1 MNIKKL
7 IVVLIILIP
16 MSGMMAQNKTLS
28 LEDAVLRQYSHFYP
42 TSIPGLQWVEGS
54 HTLSWLSEDYSAL
67 LGQSIPAGTID
78 TLLKVSELNETLG
91 LDFKTLKNP
100 IWIDADHF
108 YFRDKSNYYTFDLK
122 TKTGKEWLNIPN
134 GANLHFNRNAESFA
148 YTLDNNI
155 HIKIKDEESKA
166 VTHFSDPNIV
176 AGQAIARHEF
186 GIGDGLFWAPDG
198 SKLAFY
204 QKDESEV
211 SNYPILDITTTPGS
225 LVEVK
230 YPMAGQG
237 SEMASVGV
245 YDLETDQVLY
255 LKTTGPKDQYLTN
268 LGWGPQ
274 GKYLYLAVLN
284 REQNNMKLNMY
295 DAFTGYFVKTIF
307 EEKHDKYVEPEQ
319 PVHFIPG
326 YNDQFLWFSERDG
339 YNHLYLFNI
348 QGDLIN
354 QVTKGKWE
362 AQEIVGFDEDGKYVY
377 VNGTDESGL
386 NNVLYKAELFHHQV
400 KSICQVEGLHYFE
413 PSSDGK
419 YIVDNYSNPSKP
431 REIRVIDAKGKE
443 LKILKTAE
451 NPLAEYALG
460 QVEIKS
466 IEAEDGTLLHTRL
479 IKPADFDP
487 NKKYP
492 VLVYVYGGPHL
503 QLVNNRWMNSAA
515 LWMHYFAN
523 KGYLVFTLD
532 NRGSSNRGLAFENVI
547 HRQLGETEIKDQLA
561 GVEYLKTLPY
571 ADTDRLAVHGWSFG
585 GFMTA
590 SLMLKTP
597 GVFKVGV
604 AGGPVTD
611 WKYYEVMY
619 GERYMDMPQENP
631 EGYEKT
637 SLLNKAA
644 NLEGDLLLIHGTSD
658 DVVVM
663 QQNLSL
669 VKAFVD
675 AGKQVDF
682 FPYPM
687 HKHNVRGKDRLHLME
702 KVLTYIEERL

>member
-1 MNIKKL
+1 MNRSKL
-7 IVVLIILIP
+7 LWALIILLP
-16 MSGMMAQNKTLS
+16 MSGLWAQKKSLS
-28 LEDAVLRQYSHFYP
+28 LEDAVLRQYAQFYP

-54 HTLSWLSEDYSAL
+54 HTLSWLSEDYTAL
-67 LGQSIPAGTID
+67 LGTSLPDGTSD
-78 TLLKVSELNETLG
+78 TLLRLSELNEALS
-91 LDFKTLKNP
+91 LELKTLKNP
-100 IWIDADHF
+100 TWIDDNRF
-108 YFRDKSNYYTFDLK
+108 YFRDKNKYYTFDLNSK
-122 TKTGKEWLNIPN
+122 SGEEWLSIPE
-134 GANLHFNRNAESFA
+134 GANLHFNKKAESFA
-148 YTLDNNI
+148 YTVDNNI
-155 HIKIKDEESKA
+155 YLRVKGEESKA
-166 VTHFSDPNIV
+166 ITRFDDANIV

-186 GIGDGLFWAPDG
+186 GIGEGLFWAPDG
-198 SKLAFY
+198 SKVAFY

-225 LVEVK
+225 LVEIK
-230 YPMAGQG
+230 YPMAGQS

-245 YDLETDQVLY
+245 YDLATDQTVY

-274 GKYLYLAVLN
+274 GRYIYLAVLN
-284 REQNNMKLNMY
+284 REQNHMQLNMY

-307 EEKHDKYVEPEQ
+307 EEKHKKYVEPEQ
-319 PVHFIPG
+319 AVNFIPG
-326 YNDQFLWFSERDG
+326 FNDHFLWFSERDG
-339 YNHLYLFNI
+339 FNHLYLYNL
-348 QGDLIN
+348 QGDVIN
-354 QVTKGKWE
+354 QVTKGNWE
-362 AQEIVGFDEDGKYVY
+362 AQEIVGFDEDGKYVF
-377 VNGTDESGL
+377 VNGTDESGM
-386 NNVLYKAELFHHQV
+386 NNVLYKAELFRHHV
-400 KSICQVEGLHYFE
+400 KSISKEQGLHYFE
-413 PSSDGK
+413 LSPDGK
-419 YIVDNYSNPSKP
+419 YLLDNYSNPEKP
-431 REIRVIDAKGKE
+431 REIRVLDSKGEE
-443 LKILKTAE
+443 LKVLKTAAD
-451 NPLAEYALG
+451 PLADYALG
-460 QVEIKS
+460 QVEIKT
-466 IEAEDGTLLHTRL
+466 IKAKDGTPLHTRL

-515 LWMHYFAN
+515 LWMYYFAN

-532 NRGSSNRGLAFENVI
+532 NRGSSNRGLNFENVI
-547 HRQLGETEIKDQLA
+547 HRQLGEVEIQDQLA

-571 ADTDRLAVHGWSFG
+571 SDTDRMAVHGWSFG

-619 GERYMDMPQENP
+619 GERYMDTPQENP
-631 EGYEKT
+631 DGYEKT
-637 SLLNKAA
+637 SLLNKADQ
-644 NLEGDLLLIHGTSD
+644 LEGDLLLIHGTSD

-663 QQNLSL
+663 QHNLSL